1 MKPLEGWGFGLLH
14 IKKAI
19 IYLRKSILFKLMLIN
34 SLVVGIVIWLAGV
47 SVKDFA
53 CLLVNQ
59 NKISADGRSLL
70 FNQTMQF
77 YLLRASIFAV
87 FVATI
92 FYYYLVKRLLLPLHR
107 LNNSIKSISEGQ
119 YQEPIPITSQ
129 DEIGQLTDNFN
140 HFIRKFKQVEELR
153 KKMVNDI
160 AHNLRTPLTNINGYL
175 EALSNGVIL
184 GDREL
189 YHSLHEEAIHMTNM
203 VEQLHQLNV
212 WESRKISK
220 IDTEKILIETV
231 VEVSTKSFA
240 LEFEKKNIVCEINL
254 QSASI
259 KGNKDGLRQVIDNLI
274 KNAVNYNQ
282 GSKIKIKG
290 EYEGNMYRVAITNI
304 GKSISQDK
312 SEKIFERFYRLE
324 SPDNCE
330 SEGSGLG
337 LAIVKEIIE
346 LHGGRVGLSSKENQH
361 TFWFT
366 VPLSSITISESE
378 GRR

>member
-1 MKPLEGWGFGLLH
+1 MLH

-59 NKISADGRSLL
+59 NKISADGRNLL

-77 YLLRASIFAV
+77 YLLRVSIFAV
-87 FVATI
+87 FIATI
-92 FYYYLVKRLLLPLHR
+92 SYYYLVKRLLLPLHR
-107 LNNSIKSISEGQ
+107 LNDSIKSISQGQ
-119 YQEPIPITSQ
+119 YQEPIPVTSQ

-189 YHSLHEEAIHMTNM
+189 YHSLH
-203 VEQLHQLNV
+203 
-212 WESRKISK
+212 
-220 IDTEKILIETV
+220 
-231 VEVSTKSFA
+231 
-240 LEFEKKNIVCEINL
+240 
-254 QSASI
+254 
-259 KGNKDGLRQVIDNLI
+259 
-274 KNAVNYNQ
+274 
-282 GSKIKIKG
+282 
-290 EYEGNMYRVAITNI
+290 
-304 GKSISQDK
+304 
-312 SEKIFERFYRLE
+312 
-324 SPDNCE
+324 
-330 SEGSGLG
+330 
-337 LAIVKEIIE
+337 
-346 LHGGRVGLSSKENQH
+346 
-361 TFWFT
+361 
-366 VPLSSITISESE
+366 
-378 GRR
+378 

>member
-1 MKPLEGWGFGLLH
+1 MR
-14 IKKAI
+14 KK
-19 IYLRKSILFKLMLIN
+19 ILFKLMLIN
-34 SLVVGIVIWLAGV
+34 FLVIGIVIWLAGV

-53 CLLVNQ
+53 CLMVNQ
-59 NKISADGRSLL
+59 YKISADGKNLL

-87 FVATI
+87 FIATI
-92 FYYYLVKRLLLPLHR
+92 FYYYMVKKLLLPLHR

-140 HFIRKFKQVEELR
+140 HFILKFKQVEELR

-175 EALSNGVIL
+175 EALSDGVIL

-212 WESRKISK
+212 WESRKIST
-220 IDTEKILIETV
+220 IDTENFLIETV
-231 VEVSTKSFA
+231 VQSSIKSFD

-259 KGNKDGLRQVIDNLI
+259 KGNQVGLRQVIDNLI
-274 KNAVNYNQ
+274 RNAVNYNH
-282 GSKIKIKG
+282 GNKIKIKG
-290 EYEGNMYRVAITNI
+290 EPEGNMYRVAITNV
-304 GKSISQDK
+304 GQSISEEK

-324 SPDNCE
+324 SSDNCNI
-330 SEGSGLG
+330 EGSGLG

-346 LHGGRVGLSSKENQH
+346 LHGGRVGLISKENRH

-366 VPLSSITISESE
+366 VPLSSSTIPESE
-378 GRR
+378 RRR